1 MGYCNFLNVLI
12 ICFYYIFQCDFCH
25 PLFCAFWDFGIVVTK
40 RQLDIDADTALRVG
54 MGIQVERGLVP
65 LHRPVDVQQRDG
77 GKALFFLFWWGP
89 AVHLTCLGG
98 VRPPRAKVFA

>member
-1 MGYCNFLNVLI
+1 MGCYNFLNVLI
-12 ICFYYIFQCDFCH
+12 ICFYDVFQCDFRH
-25 PLFCAFWDFGIVVTK
+25 PLFCAFLDLGIVVTEG
-40 RQLDIDADTALRVG
+40 QLDIDADTALRISV
-54 MGIQVERGLVP
+54 GIQVEQRFVP

-98 VRPPRAKVFA
+98 VSPPRATVFA